1 MLRTQD
7 LEPILE
13 ENSCVY
19 VFPRATFERR
29 GHRLGAR
36 PLMLPMDP
44 LDAVDIDEPHDFEI
58 AEAIMRLRLGE
69 GT

>member
-1 MLRTQD
+1 
-7 LEPILE
+7 
-13 ENSCVY
+13 
-19 VFPRATFERR
+19 
-29 GHRLGAR
+29 
-36 PLMLPMDP
+36 MDP